1 MVDERDSGRLYGCH
15 LSLIVGLLCTVC
27 SLYNSNYS
35 EKTVRFSRCLF
46 GVISF
51 PCVVD
56 VCYLFPKT
64 KNTVRGL
71 WVPSVDAIVDRRN
84 WGFLILY
91 RRCVGGRFVTFSG
104 STSWVLPRGVG
115 FFEFVRIGE
124 VACTDPLP
132 SYVEVVFLV
141 LVCRSVWLY
150 GGMVDFDRIESGC
163 LLISCRLMVS
173 LAVCIHTLQKRK
185 DLGEFRFCMKVFNF
199 GLLCRSGML
208 LAIEQ
213 FVSDVTTICLCIFL
227 LRNPYRL
234 WRC

>member
-115 FFEFVRIGE
+115 FSEFVRIGE
-124 VACTDPLP
+124 VARTDPLLL
-132 SYVEVVFLV
+132 YVEVVFLV
-141 LVCRSVWLY
+141 LVCRSIWVY
-150 GGMVDFDRIESGC
+150 GDMVDSDRTESGC
-163 LLISCRLMVS
+163 LLIGCLLMVS
-173 LAVCIHTLQKRK
+173 LAVRIHALQKRK
-185 DLGEFRFCMKVFNF
+185 DLGEFRV
-199 GLLCRSGML
+199 
-208 LAIEQ
+208 
-213 FVSDVTTICLCIFL
+213 V
-227 LRNPYRL
+227 
-234 WRC
+234 